1 MQPGFPPFGMTGCVA
16 LSGCRRQAMQ
26 INGRTRH
33 SQIRAHRPTV
43 LAPVYPRRAGA
54 RARARVFARF
64 HTPRRCTRTRTR
76 FRAFSP
82 RCLETRMPMASSET
96 AARTTSRGR
105 LQARTPLRSAPAWIA
120 HALASVRMR
129 ALKNLLPSEDAH
141 GCVGACSRR
150 ARVRASVHL
159 PSPDENGSR
168 ASGSLRLIDERCE
181 GPDGSP
187 LRVFACLLGGFFFW
201 LACLFVSRRAFA
213 AARLFLFPL
222 RSFPSVRDFIRCCA
236 CCAGD

>member
-1 MQPGFPPFGMTGCVA
+1 V
-16 LSGCRRQAMQ
+16 
-26 INGRTRH
+26 
-33 SQIRAHRPTV
+33 TV
-43 LAPVYPRRAGA
+43 TCKLYLTTCN
-54 RARARVFARF
+54 FL
-64 HTPRRCTRTRTR
+64 
-76 FRAFSP
+76 P

-129 ALKNLLPSEDAH
+129 ALKNLLPIEDVH

-150 ARVRASVHL
+150 ARVRARVNLS
-159 PSPDENGSR
+159 SPDENGSR

-187 LRVFACLLGGFFFW
+187 LRVFACLLGGFFFGSRV
-201 LACLFVSRRAFA
+201 CLFRAVRLRLFVCFFFRCGPFRPSA
-213 AARLFLFPL
+213 ISSVAALCCAHSFGCQLRAGAARVIDRM
-222 RSFPSVRDFIRCCA
+222 RSSARRCSA
-236 CCAGD
+236 HADVAGARQVAV